1 MVLFGARYLVMH
13 GPATPQERWEKNSGY
28 SPSTLASIITALVC
42 AACWARERGDEPT
55 ARFLEEYADFVEA
68 HVEIWTVA
76 QNGTLVPGIS
86 RHYVR
91 INPVNINDP
100 ESCSYDEGPD
110 GRIVSVRNRA
120 PGTRTD
126 FPAAEIVD
134 AGFLELVRY
143 GIRKPGD
150 PLIEESLKVV
160 DAALKV
166 DFPGGPCWRRY
177 THDGYGQRDDGG
189 AFEGWGTGRPW
200 PLLTGERGHYELAA
214 GRDPRG
220 FIRALENFATL
231 TRLLPEQIWDL
242 PDRPDSL
249 MYFGKPTGAAMPLMW
264 AHAEYIKLV
273 RSAQDGEV
281 FDRVP
286 EVASRYRCL
295 RKGPV
300 VEIWKSSRQ
309 IAAIDPGTKLRII
322 APEAFILRW
331 TADEWQSSAQIASS
345 ATALSLHSVDI
356 PLTLNGPAPIHFTF
370 FWTENGRWEGRDY
383 TVAIRTGGH

>member
-1 MVLFGARYLVMH
+1 
-13 GPATPQERWEKNSGY
+13 
-28 SPSTLASIITALVC
+28 
-42 AACWARERGDEPT
+42 
-55 ARFLEEYADFVEA
+55 
-68 HVEIWTVA
+68 
-76 QNGTLVPGIS
+76 
-86 RHYVR
+86 
-91 INPVNINDP
+91 VNINDAQA
-100 ESCSYDEGPD
+100 CSLNQGPD

-126 FPAAEIVD
+126 FLAAEIVD

-150 PLIEESLKVV
+150 SLIEDSLKVV

-214 GRDPRG
+214 GRDPTR
-220 FIRALENFATL
+220 FIRAIENCATP
-231 TRLLPEQIWDL
+231 TRLLPEQIWDM
-242 PDRPDSL
+242 PDRSGAL

-273 RSAQDGEV
+273 CSARDGAI

-286 EVASRYRCL
+286 EVASRYGRL
-295 RKGPV
+295 RNGPGL
-300 VEIWKSSRQ
+300 EIWTPNRK
-309 IAAIDPGTKLRII
+309 IPAIHPATTLRII
-322 APEAFILRW
+322 APEAFILHW
-331 TADEWQSSAQIASS
+331 TMDEWQSAADTSS
-345 ATALSLHSVDI
+345 STTALDLHSVE
-356 PLTLNGPAPIHFTF
+356 LTPNGLAPIRFTF
-370 FWTENGRWEGRDY
+370 FWTEKSRWEGRDY
-383 TVAIRTGGH
+383 TVTIGAGGH